1 YRFELKQ
8 RTAAL
13 RSGREVA
20 FESDVGLFSGTVV
33 RRRGAHVVVAFG
45 ETLGA
50 QTEAGRLVTDS
61 RWLLI
66 ALRRRLRDVESIIA
80 AKDPAFHSAA
90 ALRVIGE
97 QVPATC
103 STRITCTSPA
113 LNDEQRR
120 LVELGHGAELLAL
133 WGPAG
138 TGKTLALIYL
148 IASLVDAG
156 QRVLYLAPTNL

>member
-1 YRFELKQ
+1 MDGGDHSYEELAAVHAGMSSALRDELRELERRGIRDTVEVHGGVLIEERPQDWRYRFELKQ

-80 AKDPAFHSAA
+80 AKD
-90 ALRVIGE
+90 
-97 QVPATC
+97 
-103 STRITCTSPA
+103 
-113 LNDEQRR
+113 
-120 LVELGHGAELLAL
+120 
-133 WGPAG
+133 
-138 TGKTLALIYL
+138 
-148 IASLVDAG
+148 
-156 QRVLYLAPTNL
+156 